1 MLESWNMK
9 KHLGIIVIILL
20 WCKVGNALDTSEAK
34 NACKDI
40 GFVQGTEK
48 FADCTL
54 KLLLKENKTVK
65 PKKDPV
71 ELCMNLVLA
80 RFGNDW
86 YEYAAESCVNAI
98 PSTPECMQRLID
110 MEVKKKGA
118 YRHTNGQMKYARK
131 CSPKK

>member
-1 MLESWNMK
+1 MQPPLFKYNK
-9 KHLGIIVIILL
+9 
-20 WCKVGNALDTSEAK
+20 ALFPFCLIK
-34 NACKDI
+34 C
-40 GFVQGTEK
+40 V
-48 FADCTL
+48 
-54 KLLLKENKTVK
+54 
-65 PKKDPV
+65 
-71 ELCMNLVLA
+71 NLVLA